1 MSSQLKFGTSVYQF
15 PRFGPEVEPLVD
27 YVKTAEALGMNHVR
41 FLDHVVGIVAEKHG
55 GIANTPYTSHSII
68 REVFTLLA
76 YLSALTTKIQF
87 VTGVLVLPQRQT
99 ALIAKQA
106 AEVDILSKGRLIVGC
121 GLGYNELEY
130 EAMGA
135 NIKVRASMFEEQV
148 DVLRRL
154 WCDEEVTYEGR
165 FHKMTDVS
173 LSPRPIQRPIPL
185 FFGMGRSFAP
195 IPPDAVLRRCGRL
208 ADGWLP
214 IFKPDAEGREAVNK
228 MEAAAR
234 EAGRDPSKI
243 QMEMGL
249 DTEGLSPGEL
259 NDAIK
264 RYQDFGAHRLHMNI
278 KADSAAEQTEKLKRV
293 AGALHDLGWI
303 G

>member
-1 MSSQLKFGTSVYQF
+1 MSGLQFGTSVYQF
-15 PRFGPEVEPLVD
+15 PRFGPDVEPLVE
-27 YVKTAEALGMNHVR
+27 YVQTAESLGLHHVR
-41 FLDHVVGIVAEKHG
+41 FLDHVVGIVAERHG
-55 GIANTPYTSHSII
+55 GIANTPYTSDSTI

-87 VTGVLVLPQRQT
+87 VTGILVLPQRQT

-106 AEVDILSKGRLIVGC
+106 AEVDILSKGRLILGC

-135 NIKVRASMFEEQV
+135 NIKVRVSMFEEQV
-148 DVLRRL
+148 VVLRRL
-154 WCDEEVTYEGR
+154 WCDEEVTFEGR

-173 LSPRPIQRPIPL
+173 LAPRPIQRPIPL

-195 IPPDAVLRRCGRL
+195 IPPDAVLQRCGRL

-214 IFKPDAEGREAVNK
+214 IFKPNAEGREAVDK

-234 EAGRDPSKI
+234 EAGRDPKTI

-249 DTEGLSPGEL
+249 DTEGLSAEQL
-259 NDAIK
+259 SDEIK
-264 RYQDFGAHRLHMNI
+264 RYQDFGASRLHMNI

-293 AGALHDLGWI
+293 AGILHDRSWI